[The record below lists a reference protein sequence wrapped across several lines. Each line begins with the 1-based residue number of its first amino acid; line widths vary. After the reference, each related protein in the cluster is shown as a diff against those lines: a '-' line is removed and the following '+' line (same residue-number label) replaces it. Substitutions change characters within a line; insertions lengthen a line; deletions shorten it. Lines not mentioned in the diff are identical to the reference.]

1 MLTLKINEVNEGV
14 ISYFITNG
22 RRTLVRQ
29 DMTVENF
36 AKYLKENDYEY
47 VQYWTYEKKTIW
59 EDSEVTSSG

>member
-47 VQYWTYEKKTIW
+47 VQY
-59 EDSEVTSSG
+59 